1 MAKKQFKGVWIPA
14 EVWTDERLT
23 PLEKMILAAI
33 ISMDNGEGGCH
44 ASNDYLATYCQCA
57 ISKVSATISKL
68 SKLEYISIHS
78 RGDGIRILE
87 AGLLNFRSQ
96 PSKFKNP
103 PLQNLEPAL
112 LNFRS
117 ENENEPS
124 YYRLTK
130 SINKERDNARACE
143 ANRSDDFVPPT
154 VEEVRAYCEERKN
167 GIKAERFVSYYEC
180 RLWMLSKDVPVTDWK
195 ATVRAW
201 ESNGLDTPKEEKPS
215 SFDEDDF
222 WNAAVNRSY
231 DGINMSDHT
240 GYCVIKQGG

>member
-33 ISMDNGEGGCH
+33 ISLDNGEHRCH
-44 ASNDYLATYCQCA
+44 ASNDYIATYCQCA
-57 ISKVSATISKL
+57 TSKVSATISKL
-68 SKLEYISIHS
+68 AKLGHLSIHS
-78 RGDGIRILE
+78 CGYGIRILE
-87 AGLLNFRSQ
+87 ATLTNFRSQ
-96 PSKFKNP
+96 PSKIKNL

-130 SINKERDNARACE
+130 SINKERDNARTCE
-143 ANRSDDFVPPT
+143 TNRNDDFTPPT
-154 VEEVRAYCEERKN
+154 VEEVRAYCKERKN

-180 RLWMLSKDVPVTDWK
+180 RLWMLGNGVPVTDWK
-195 ATVRAW
+195 AAVRAW
-201 ESNGLDTPKEEKPS
+201 ESNGMDTPKEEIPS
-215 SFDEDDF
+215 SFDIDEF
-222 WNAAVNRSY
+222 YEAAVKNSY
-231 DGINMSDHT
+231 GL
-240 GYCVIKQGG
+240 